1 MFNMNKPCGV
11 GSNQKVGNLRDLI
24 KPRSTKWIIFPP
36 STLFLANLSGCHE
49 IIPSALPFSSNDNI
63 SANFIRP
70 GSLIVQKMLAFL
82 FFPIV
87 ALMIIIF
94 IVRTLGI
101 ASSFMFPDVKAVN
114 IETSEKNVI
123 LFLENGKTDSFSI
136 ENIQSIVLTYNYRGL
151 YINSLNKKNSYSLPI
166 EPIDIEQKIDV
177 LTSLKKEVFFLE
189 SKEGNIRSVRY
200 TKN

>member
-1 MFNMNKPCGV
+1 MDWGLTRSHESLIS
-11 GSNQKVGNLRDLI
+11 GSILYFIEPWGIRV
-24 KPRSTKWIIFPP
+24 P
-36 STLFLANLSGCHE
+36 SILF
-49 IIPSALPFSSNDNI
+49 
-63 SANFIRP
+63 
-70 GSLIVQKMLAFL
+70 IVQKMLAFL

>member
-1 MFNMNKPCGV
+1 
-11 GSNQKVGNLRDLI
+11 
-24 KPRSTKWIIFPP
+24 
-36 STLFLANLSGCHE
+36 
-49 IIPSALPFSSNDNI
+49 
-63 SANFIRP
+63 
-70 GSLIVQKMLAFL
+70 
-82 FFPIV
+82 
-87 ALMIIIF
+87 
-94 IVRTLGI
+94 
-101 ASSFMFPDVKAVN
+101 MFPDVKAVN